1 MLATSTDQNPW
12 LIDRVLI
19 DKLQAATQPLEQSL
33 QQLTAETQRQQDQ
46 ALVQDQQRQVATQQP
61 GFSR

>member
-1 MLATSTDQNPW
+1 M
-12 LIDRVLI
+12 IDRVLI